1 MPMTTA
7 FAPTAADLSEIYFD
21 PVGAAHADDE
31 NTPVPAQPAQPQP
44 AAEAAERG

>member
-7 FAPTAADLSEIYFD
+7 FAPTAADLSEFYFD

-31 NTPVPAQPAQPQP
+31 APPPPAETARPADET
-44 AAEAAERG
+44 AEQA